1 MTKYI
6 ARLTKADWDENY
18 INFNPSRYLY
28 ASSDQTFSIS
38 HTEFLNGNLVIKY
51 NARTATNVKALLN
64 FNALML
70 VELSSTGQTKSVGYY
85 LIKNVETKNAS
96 LMILTCIPDAMM
108 NAYMFK
114 GNSKIHTLKTG
125 GENIIPWE
133 SLNKIQ
139 LPLKDVNIKTK
150 TEFLKIKKN
159 LPYTVNGSVLNSDPG
174 RDHTSMYAYS
184 KGLTDNISFYYET
197 FPEKDKLSSIGS
209 NGIEAFGFT
218 QGKTVVGTI
227 ATPGNGILL
236 DSNGLDLKSVLP
248 NNSFIPKAYR
258 LDKAFTE
265 IFANIG
271 GEEISLNDR
280 IEARRINSDYDP
292 TGYYALGF
300 EYNDSLDSYT
310 YQNVTNYK
318 FNLYPANSMYMNIYL
333 YPNMYNK
340 TNKIV
345 IYSKAYRLPKSQQM
359 YNKYQRYMISNK
371 VQDGFKTINQ
381 LTSTLVTSLL
391 TLLTG
396 TLDFAKLAQEG
407 MDVFGFF
414 GGKMAFQ
421 KDMAGDFVETV
432 GGSQVGFD
440 DLYPLMNLGFNFRVK
455 TYSNS
460 LIENLKNRIK
470 IEGSD
475 STKVITLREAV
486 NNLTYVQGIILID
499 SPGMGDAR
507 LNQIFKRGV
516 NFIK

>member
-6 ARLTKADWDENY
+6 ARLARADWDENY
-18 INFNPSRYLY
+18 VNFNPKRYTY

-38 HTEFLNGNLVIKY
+38 HTEFLDGNLVIRY
-51 NARTATNVKALLN
+51 NARTSINVKALLN

-70 VELSSTGQTKSVGYY
+70 VELTPTGKQKSVGYY
-85 LIKNVETKNAS
+85 LIKNVETKNSS
-96 LMILTCIPDAMM
+96 LMILTCIPDSLM

-139 LPLKDVNIKTK
+139 LPLKDVNTKTK
-150 TEFLKIKKN
+150 TEYLKITKN
-159 LPYTVNGSVLNSDPG
+159 LPYTVNGSVLNSDSN
-174 RDHTSMYAYS
+174 RDHTSMYTHS
-184 KGLTDNISFYYET
+184 KGLTDNISYYYET
-197 FPEKDKLSSIGS
+197 FPEKDKLSISGS
-209 NGIEAFGFT
+209 NGIESFGFT

-227 ATPGNGILL
+227 ATTGNGELL
-236 DSNGLDLKSVLP
+236 NSNGLDLKEVLP

-258 LDKAFTE
+258 LDKEFTE
-265 IFANIG
+265 IYANIG
-271 GEEISLNDR
+271 GEEINLNDR
-280 IEARRINSDYDP
+280 IGARRINSDYDP
-292 TGYYALGF
+292 AGYYAIGF
-300 EYNDSLDSYT
+300 EYNDSLNSYT

-318 FNLYPANSMYMNIYL
+318 FNLYPANTMYMNVYL

-340 TNKIV
+340 TNKII
-345 IYSKAYRLPKSQQM
+345 IYSKTYKLPKSQQM

-371 VQDGFKTINQ
+371 VQDGFKTINN
-381 LTSTLVTSLL
+381 LTSTLVTSIL

-396 TLDFAKLAQEG
+396 TIDFAKLAQEG

-421 KDMAGDFVETV
+421 KDMSGDFVETV
-432 GGSQVGFD
+432 GGKQEGFED
-440 DLYPLMNLGFNFRVK
+440 IYPLLSLGFYFRYK
-455 TYSNS
+455 TYSNT
-460 LIENLKNRIK
+460 LLENLKNRLK

-475 STKVITLREAV
+475 NTKVITLREAV
-486 NNLTYVQGIILID
+486 NNLTYIQGIILID
-499 SPGMGDAR
+499 SPSWGDAK
-507 LNQIFKRGV
+507 LTQIFKRGL